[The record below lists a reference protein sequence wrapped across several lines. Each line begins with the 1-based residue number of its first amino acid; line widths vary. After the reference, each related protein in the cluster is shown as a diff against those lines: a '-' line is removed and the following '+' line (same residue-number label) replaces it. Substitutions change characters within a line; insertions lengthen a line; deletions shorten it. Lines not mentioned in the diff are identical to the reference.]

1 MYAMKTKS
9 FFNCLLAV
17 SVFSALMACSDYRN
31 PEEIT
36 VPVDTTTPED
46 PQGEPEITVMDS
58 TSTLVTKAAEFDY
71 NATLKET
78 SVPKGTVIDKIEIG
92 TEVFRPKQNR
102 SYVKTDWL
110 YVGEDDWP
118 DMADGTLYLSVAENT
133 TMEDRHAVVS
143 LKGDLYD
150 LVFNITQKGRTEPF
164 LVFEERKD
172 IALEASQ
179 KQLFQANVPFAI
191 DFFKE
196 VYAREGENEVM
207 VSPFCVGTAMSML
220 ANGARGETYKQIIKA
235 LGYSGY
241 RSSEVNAAYHALLT
255 GLQDVDHSATLASA
269 NALWLDK
276 VNYVLPEFQ
285 QTVRTQYDALVETLD
300 FSKKEETL
308 KHINA
313 WGSERTEGMIPE
325 MLPRLEDDWEFIIA
339 NALYFKG
346 MWTEKFDKDKTYMA
360 AFNCLSGEEKY
371 MDFMHGEL
379 PCKYSYS
386 NELEAALCELPF
398 GNGAFVLDL
407 LLPEPENDFGKFI
420 EALNAE
426 NWSNAVACLEPRR
439 EDIVLPKLEFSFMGE
454 DSIVEALKAI
464 GITLIFDDMNS
475 DLSLICKPSA
485 VIGTAFHNVS
495 FKLDEDGAK
504 AAATMV
510 LPGWDT
516 SPGPSPE
523 FIADHPFILAIREVS
538 TDTILFFGAYRGI

>member
-1 MYAMKTKS
+1 MKTKS
-9 FFNCLLAV
+9 FFNCLLVV
-17 SVFSALMACSDYRN
+17 SVFSALMACSGIPTPEGPLGGDDPEVPEV
-31 PEEIT
+31 PEEPGIT
-36 VPVDTTTPED
+36 VV
-46 PQGEPEITVMDS
+46 DS

-92 TEVFRPKQNR
+92 TEVFRPKQNH

-110 YVGEDDWP
+110 YVGEGDWP

-133 TMEDRHAVVS
+133 TMEDRHAVVFVKS
-143 LKGDLYD
+143 NSYN
-150 LVFNITQKGRTEPF
+150 LVFNVTQKGRTEPF
-164 LVFEERKD
+164 LVFEERRD
-172 IALEASQ
+172 IALEAAQ

-196 VYAREGENEVM
+196 VYAREGKQEVM

-220 ANGARGETYKQIIKA
+220 ANGAKGETYNQIVGA

-241 RSSEVNAAYHALLT
+241 GIGEVNAAYNALLT
-255 GLQDVDHSATLASA
+255 GLQNVDKSATLASA
-269 NALWLDK
+269 NAMWLDK

-285 QTVRTQYDALVETLD
+285 KTIQDQYGAMVETLD
-300 FSKKEETL
+300 FSDSKTL
-308 KHINA
+308 EHINA
-313 WGSERTEGMIPE
+313 WGSERTGGMIPE
-325 MLPRLEDDWEFIIA
+325 MLPRIEDDWEFIIA

-346 MWTEKFDKDKTYMA
+346 MWTEKFDKKNTYMA

-371 MDFMHGEL
+371 MDFMHGVL

-426 NWSNAVACLEPRR
+426 NWSNAVASLEPRR
-439 EDIVLPKLEFSFMGE
+439 EYIVLPKLEFSFKGE

-475 DLSLICKPSA
+475 DLSLLCEPSA

-495 FKLDEDGAK
+495 FMLDEDGAK
-504 AAATMV
+504 AAATMI
-510 LPGWDT
+510 LPGWASD
-516 SPGPSPE
+516 PGPSPE
-523 FIADHPFILAIREVS
+523 FIADHPFLLAIREIS

>member
-1 MYAMKTKS
+1 MKTKS
-9 FFNCLLAV
+9 FFNCLLVV

-46 PQGEPEITVMDS
+46 PQGEPEITVVDS

-71 NATLKET
+71 NATLKAT

-110 YVGEDDWP
+110 YVGEEQYSEDDL
-118 DMADGTLYLSVAENT
+118 TLFLSVAENI
-133 TMEDRHAVVS
+133 TMEDRNAVVS
-143 LKGDLYD
+143 LKGDSYD
-150 LVFNITQKGRTEPF
+150 LVFNVTQKGRTEPF

-172 IALEASQ
+172 IALESSQ
-179 KQLFQANVPFAI
+179 KQLFKANLTFAI
-191 DFFKE
+191 DFFKN
-196 VYAREGENEVM
+196 VYAREGKQEVM

-220 ANGARGETYKQIIKA
+220 ANGAKGETYNQIVGA

-241 RSSEVNAAYHALLT
+241 GIGEVNAAYNVLLT
-255 GLQDVDHSATLASA
+255 GLQEVDHSATLASA

-308 KHINA
+308 KHINS
-313 WGSERTEGMIPE
+313 WGSERTDGMIPE
-325 MLPRLEDDWEFIIA
+325 MLPRLEDDWEFILA
-339 NALYFKG
+339 NALYFNG
-346 MWTEKFDKDKTYMA
+346 MWKEKFDKDKTCMG
-360 AFNCLSGEEKY
+360 AFHSLSGEDKN

-379 PCKYSYS
+379 PCAYSYS

-398 GNGAFVLDL
+398 GNGAFVLDI
-407 LLPEPENDFGKFI
+407 LLPEPEKDFRKFI

-426 NWSNAVACLEPRR
+426 NWSNAVASLEPRR
-439 EDIVLPKLEFSFMGE
+439 EYIVLPKLEFSFEGE
-454 DSIVEALKAI
+454 DSIVDALKAM
-464 GITLIFDDMNS
+464 GISLIFDRWNS

-495 FKLDEDGAK
+495 FKMDEDGAK

-510 LPGWDT
+510 LPGWAS

-523 FIADHPFILAIREVS
+523 FIADHPFVLAIREIS
-538 TDTILFFGAYRGI
+538 TNTILFFGAFKGV

>member
-1 MYAMKTKS
+1 MKTKS

-17 SVFSALMACSDYRN
+17 SVISAMMACSGIPTPEGPQGGDEPEVPEV
-31 PEEIT
+31 PEEPGIT
-36 VPVDTTTPED
+36 VV
-46 PQGEPEITVMDS
+46 DS
-58 TSTLVTKAAEFDY
+58 TATLVTKAAEFDY
-71 NATLKET
+71 TATYKAV

-92 TEVFRPKQNR
+92 TDVFSPKQNS
-102 SYVKTDWL
+102 SYVMTDWL
-110 YVGEDDWP
+110 YVGEEQYSEDDL
-118 DMADGTLYLSVAENT
+118 TLFLSVAENI
-133 TMEDRHAVVS
+133 TMEDRNAVVS
-143 LKGDLYD
+143 LKGDSYD
-150 LVFNITQKGRTEPF
+150 LVFNVTQKGRTEPF

-172 IALEASQ
+172 IALDAAQ
-179 KQLFQANVPFAI
+179 KQLLQSNCAFSIN
-191 DFFKE
+191 FFKE
-196 VYAREGENEVM
+196 VYAREDKQEVM
-207 VSPFCVGTAMSML
+207 VSPFCVGTVMSML
-220 ANGARGETYKQIIKA
+220 TNGAKGETYDQIVKA

-241 RSSEVNAAYHALLT
+241 GIGEVNAAYHALLT
-255 GLQDVDHSATLASA
+255 GLQEVDHSATLASA

-285 QTVRTQYDALVETLD
+285 QTVKTQYDAMVETLD

-313 WGSERTEGMIPE
+313 WGSERTAGMIPK
-325 MLPRLEDDWEFIIA
+325 MLPRIEDDWEFIIA
-339 NALYFKG
+339 NALYFRG

-360 AFNCLSGEEKY
+360 AFHSLSGEDKN

-379 PCKYSYS
+379 PCAYSYS

-398 GNGAFVLDL
+398 GNGAFVLDI
-407 LLPEPENDFGKFI
+407 LLPESEKDFNKFV
-420 EALNAE
+420 ADLTSAD
-426 NWSNAVACLEPRR
+426 WSNVVAGLQGRKEI
-439 EDIVLPKLEFSFMGE
+439 IVLPKLEFSFEGE
-454 DSIVEALKAI
+454 DSIVEALKAM
-464 GITLIFDDMNS
+464 GISLIFDDKNS

-523 FIADHPFILAIREVS
+523 FIADHPFLLAIREIS